1 LESYLRTQLVLGRG
15 ELKRISVF
23 VTVLAIF
30 FSLRA
35 PVPISAQEAE
45 LPGGGSPVGEGVA
58 PSPETDLLLD
68 DSPEAPGFTGT
79 GASAFSAVL
88 RMVLVLVLVAL
99 FIYIAVFIIKRLLKG
114 IARPQESSNPY
125 LKVLATVHLGANH
138 FVHVISLGPKQ
149 AWLVGSGDGGITLID
164 EVEDKET
171 VDALL
176 LDASRNS
183 AGQIQGKFAD
193 FRSLLRRFGG
203 GKAESPGPTP
213 ENVRKR
219 RERLRGL

>member
-1 LESYLRTQLVLGRG
+1 MV
-15 ELKRISVF
+15 
-23 VTVLAIF
+23 IF

-35 PVPISAQEAE
+35 PAPLSAQDAE
-45 LPGGGSPVGEGVA
+45 LPGGGAESPLGEGGIV
-58 PSPETDLLLD
+58 PSPETGLFLD
-68 DSPEAPGFTGT
+68 DSPEAEGFTGT

-176 LDASRNS
+176 LDASRN
-183 AGQIQGKFAD
+183 GQIQGKFAD
-193 FRSLLRRFGG
+193 FRGILRRLGG

-213 ENVRKR
+213 ENIRKR